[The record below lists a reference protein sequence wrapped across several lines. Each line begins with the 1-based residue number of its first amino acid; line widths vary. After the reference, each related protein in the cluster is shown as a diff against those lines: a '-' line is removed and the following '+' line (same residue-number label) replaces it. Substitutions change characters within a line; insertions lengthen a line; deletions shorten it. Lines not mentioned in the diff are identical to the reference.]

1 MTVQLFLVMF
11 TIGST
16 ISSLLTEAIK
26 RWFANQEKEVSA
38 NMLAAINSV
47 VIGIIGT
54 VIYYILKGIPFNV
67 VNITCMI
74 LMTAAI
80 WVASMVGYDKV
91 TQLIA
96 QITNKEVEE

>member
-11 TIGST
+11 TIGSL

-47 VIGIIGT
+47 VIGVIGT

-91 TQLIA
+91 MQLID
-96 QITNKEVEE
+96 QITGGDVE

>member
-11 TIGST
+11 TIGSL

-26 RWFANQEKEVSA
+26 HWFANQEKEVSA

-91 TQLIA
+91 MQLID

>member
-11 TIGST
+11 TIGSL

-91 TQLIA
+91 MQLID
-96 QITNKEVEE
+96 QITGGDEE

>member
-1 MTVQLFLVMF
+1 MTIQLFLVMF
-11 TIGST
+11 TIGSL

-47 VIGIIGT
+47 IIGIIGT

-80 WVASMVGYDKV
+80 WAASMVGYDKV
-91 TQLIA
+91 MQLID

>member
-11 TIGST
+11 TIGSL

-47 VIGIIGT
+47 VIGVIGT

-91 TQLIA
+91 MQLID

>member
-26 RWFANQEKEVSA
+26 NVFISKEKEASPNVI
-38 NMLAAINSV
+38 AAVNSIV
-47 VIGIIGT
+47 VGVLGT
-54 VIYYILKGIPFNV
+54 MAYYIIKGIEFNLA
-67 VNITCMI
+67 NIVCMF

-91 TQLIA
+91 MQLID
-96 QITNKEVEE
+96 QITGGDEK

>member
-11 TIGST
+11 TIGSL

-54 VIYYILKGIPFNV
+54 VIYYILKEIPFNV

-91 TQLIA
+91 MQLIA
-96 QITNKEVEE
+96 QITGGDEK

>member
-11 TIGST
+11 TIGSL

-26 RWFANQEKEVSA
+26 RWFANQEKEISA

-91 TQLIA
+91 KQLID
-96 QITNKEVEE
+96 QITGGDIE

>member
-11 TIGST
+11 TIGSL
-16 ISSLLTEAIK
+16 ISSLFTEAIK

-80 WVASMVGYDKV
+80 WIASMVGYDKV
-91 TQLIA
+91 MQLID
-96 QITNKEVEE
+96 QITGGDEK

>member
-11 TIGST
+11 TIGSL

-91 TQLIA
+91 MQLID

>member
-11 TIGST
+11 TIGSL

-54 VIYYILKGIPFNV
+54 IIYYILKGIPFNV

-91 TQLIA
+91 MQLID

>member
-11 TIGST
+11 TIGSL

-54 VIYYILKGIPFNV
+54 VIYYILKGIPFNL

-91 TQLIA
+91 MQLIA
-96 QITNKEVEE
+96 QITGGDEK

>member
-11 TIGST
+11 TIGSL

-47 VIGIIGT
+47 IIGIIGT

-91 TQLIA
+91 MQLID